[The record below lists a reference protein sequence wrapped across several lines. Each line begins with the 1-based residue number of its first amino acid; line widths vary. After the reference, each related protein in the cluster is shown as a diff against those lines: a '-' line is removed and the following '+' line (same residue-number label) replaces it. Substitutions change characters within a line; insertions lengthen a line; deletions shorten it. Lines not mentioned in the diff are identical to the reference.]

1 MRTKPL
7 TAQARVALASGAPL
21 AVVAWVS
28 AVAALY
34 LFAGAGAWAA
44 GFTASGEVLGFL
56 PDPAYTA
63 GVSGCGAAEA
73 ISVAALAHAAVLPVA
88 AVAVA
93 YLVLREELS
102 SGAAA
107 VSFARGARRGE
118 WLARSAACVSAGV
131 VVPFAVMSIAAACVF
146 GVVSGVAP
154 TAVAVEL
161 IPRLAVAALVA
172 ASLACLSVAAFALL
186 GVGPVAAT
194 VVIVLAVAG
203 LVAQMSGAPVPTH
216 MGALAITC
224 GIGTASQL
232 PTQALFAAVAAAA
245 ELAVARCALC
255 GMAVRR
261 SSSTGR

>member
-1 MRTKPL
+1 MLRTKPL

-56 PDPAYTA
+56 PDPAYAA
-63 GVSGCGAAEA
+63 GVSGCGASEA
-73 ISVAALAHAAVLPVA
+73 VVAAALAHAAVLPVA

-93 YLVLREELS
+93 YLVLREGLS

-107 VSFARGARRGE
+107 VSFARGARRGAQ
-118 WLARSAACVSAGV
+118 LARSAAIISASV
-131 VVPFAVMSIAAACVF
+131 AVPFAAMSLVAAC
-146 GVVSGVAP
+146 
-154 TAVAVEL
+154 
-161 IPRLAVAALVA
+161 ALVA

-186 GVGPVAAT
+186 GVGPFAAT
-194 VVIVLAVAG
+194 AVIVLAVAG
-203 LVAQMSGAPVPTH
+203 LVSQMSGAPVPTH
-216 MGALAITC
+216 MGALAVAC

-232 PTQALFAAVAAAA
+232 PAQALFAAVTAAA
-245 ELAVARCALC
+245 ELAFAFVAIQKRA
-255 GMAVRR
+255 
-261 SSSTGR
+261 

>member
-1 MRTKPL
+1 MMRTKPL

-21 AVVAWVS
+21 TVVAWVS

-56 PDPAYTA
+56 PDPAYAA

-73 ISVAALAHAAVLPVA
+73 IAVAALAHAAVLPVA

-93 YLVLREELS
+93 YLVLREGFS

-107 VSFARGARRGE
+107 VSFARGARRGA
-118 WLARSAACVSAGV
+118 WLARSTAIVSA
-131 VVPFAVMSIAAACVF
+131 
-146 GVVSGVAP
+146 
-154 TAVAVEL
+154 AVAEAL
-161 IPRLAVAALVA
+161 APRLALAALIA
-172 ASLACLSVAAFALL
+172 ASLACLAVAAFALL

-194 VVIVLAVAG
+194 AVIVLAVAG
-203 LVAQMSGAPVPTH
+203 LVSQMSGAPVPTH
-216 MGALAITC
+216 MGALAVAC

-232 PTQALFAAVAAAA
+232 PAQALFAVVTAAA
-245 ELAVARCALC
+245 ELAVALAAIRKRA
-255 GMAVRR
+255 
-261 SSSTGR
+261 